1 MAATLAAQP
10 GSNSAAASNQ
20 PATLVELLRQRASAH
35 GNELAFSYAID
46 GEQKLEQLTY
56 AELDL
61 RARGIAGRLQRAG
74 LTGGRAVLLYP
85 SGLDFVA
92 AFFGCLYAG
101 VIAVPAYPPR
111 RNRNADRIEG
121 VVRDAE
127 ASVVLSTEH
136 ALERTDRVVAPDAN
150 LRDLPWWSTDT
161 LTASD
166 ANAWQPGTLDPSDI
180 AFLQYTSGSTG
191 DPKGVM
197 LSHRNLLQNVAV
209 IQAGFET
216 SDRDRAVFWLPLYHD
231 MGLIGGILEPLF
243 ARIPCTLM
251 SPAHFLQQPLR
262 WLKMISST
270 RATISGGP
278 NFAYDLCVDRVTDQQ
293 ASELDLSHWN
303 LAFNGAEP
311 VRAETLARFADK
323 FSVSGFRREAFYP
336 CYGLAES
343 TLLVAGGRRQD
354 APLTK
359 TVDSATLQQGRAETP
374 QARAEPDGMQQLVQC
389 GAGLLDQDVRVV
401 DPDTNLECPPGV
413 VGEIWVAGGSVAEGY
428 WRRPSLSSEVFAAEI
443 EGEEKRFLR
452 TGDLGFADATGLYVT
467 GRKKDVV
474 IVRGVNHYPQD
485 IEQTAASVH
494 PSLAALRGAAFAI
507 ETSEGEQL
515 VVVQELHRR
524 QRKQAAE
531 IQAAIRQ
538 RVAEVHDVTPQ
549 EVLLVASNSLPKTS
563 SGKLQRF
570 ACRQA
575 YLSSE
580 LNIVQANPKLVEG
593 LRAGPSRT
601 PERNSD
607 SASSET
613 YDANVLELVVA
624 AIQKVAH
631 ERAKNLRADDQL
643 VELGLD
649 SLERMEIVAALE
661 EQFGGRF
668 SEDAVL
674 RMQTAGDVAHAVQV
688 ELLGSA
694 PRSERQIMPE
704 PADFSQTPEYLQ
716 LQQTLRLTDSVGLA
730 NPYFSEHEGLTN
742 DRTRIAGRELINFC
756 SYNYLG
762 MSGDPVVTAAAQHA
776 TARYGTSVSA
786 SRLVSGEKPLH
797 RQLEQSIANFLGV
810 EAAITMVGG
819 HATNETTIGH
829 LFGPDDLILHDA
841 LAHNSIVQGCK
852 LSGARRRAFPHNDVD
867 ACRELLKRYRHEH
880 RRVLIVIEGV
890 YSMDGDI
897 APLPELVELKEEF
910 QAYLMVDEAHS
921 LGTIGPEGRGV
932 AAHFAIDAKRVDLW
946 MGTLSKSLGSCG
958 GYIAARREIVE
969 YLKYTAPGFVYSV
982 GLSPANTAAALASL
996 EQLKQEP
1003 QRVAK
1008 LKENAELFL
1017 ALVNEAG
1024 LDTGASRGTPIV
1036 PVITGSSVLAL
1047 QLADRLFRDGINVQP
1062 ILHPAVEES
1071 AARLRFFVTS
1081 DHSEQQIRRT
1091 ATLVAKHWR
1100 GITRGMS
1107 AA

>member
-1 MAATLAAQP
+1 
-10 GSNSAAASNQ
+10 
-20 PATLVELLRQRASAH
+20 VELLRQRALEH
-35 GNELAFSYAID
+35 GDELAYSYAVD
-46 GEQKLEQLTY
+46 GEQKLEHLTY
-56 AELDL
+56 AELDTHA
-61 RARGIAGRLQRAG
+61 RAVAARLQRAG

-85 SGLDFVA
+85 SGLDFLA

-121 VVRDAE
+121 VVRDAD
-127 ASVVLSTEH
+127 ASVVLSTTH
-136 ALERTDRVVAPDAN
+136 ALERTDRVVAPNAN
-150 LRDLPWWSTDT
+150 LRDLPWWATDT
-161 LTASD
+161 FTADD
-166 ANAWQPGTLDPSDI
+166 ANAWQPGTIDSSDI

-216 SDRDRAVFWLPLYHD
+216 SENDRAVFWLPLYHD

-293 ASELDLSHWN
+293 AAELDLSHWN

-323 FSVSGFRREAFYP
+323 FSVSGFHREAFYP

-343 TLLVAGGRRQD
+343 TLLVAGGQRD
-354 APLTK
+354 TVPLSR
-359 TVDSATLQQGRAETP
+359 TVDSAQLQQGLARTP
-374 QARAEPDGMQQLVQC
+374 EALTEPDAMQQLVQC
-389 GAGLLDQDVRVV
+389 GEGLLDQDVRVV
-401 DPDTNLECPPGV
+401 DPETNQECQPGV

-428 WRRPSLSSEVFAAEI
+428 WRRPSLSREVFAAELA
-443 EGEEKRFLR
+443 GEEKRFLK
-452 TGDLGFADATGLYVT
+452 TGDLGFADAAGLYVT
-467 GRKKDVV
+467 GRKKDV
-474 IVRGVNHYPQD
+474 IIIRGVNHYPQD
-485 IEQTAASVH
+485 IEQTAASVEE
-494 PSLAALRGAAFAI
+494 SLAALRGAAFAI
-507 ETSEGEQL
+507 EGPAGEQL
-515 VVVQELHRR
+515 IVVQEINRR
-524 QRKQAAE
+524 QRGEAAE
-531 IQAAIRQ
+531 IQGAIRR
-538 RVAEVHDVTPQ
+538 RVAEVHDVTPA

-570 ACRQA
+570 ACREA
-575 YLSSE
+575 YLAGE
-580 LNIVQANPKLVEG
+580 LNVVEINPKLAQG
-593 LRAGPSRT
+593 LSADSEPDQSC
-601 PERNSD
+601 ESD
-607 SASSET
+607 AASPVGYDSE
-613 YDANVLELVVA
+613 VMELVLT
-624 AIQKVAH
+624 AIRKIAQ
-631 ERAKNLRADDQL
+631 ERAKDIHEGASLI
-643 VELGLD
+643 ELGLD

-668 SEDAVL
+668 SENAVL
-674 RMQTAGDVAHAVQV
+674 SMQTPGDVAQAVQV
-688 ELLGSA
+688 QLLGNA
-694 PRSERQIMPE
+694 PQRNRNIGPAD
-704 PADFSQTPEYLQ
+704 ADFSRTPEYLQ
-716 LQQTLRLTDSVGLA
+716 LQETLRLTDRVGLA
-730 NPYFSEHEGLTN
+730 NPFFSEHEGVTN

-762 MSGDPVVTAAAQHA
+762 MSGDAVVTAAAQHA

-786 SRLVSGEKPLH
+786 SRVVSGEKPLH
-797 RQLEQSIANFLGV
+797 RQLEQSIADFLGV

-829 LFGPDDLILHDA
+829 MFGPDDLILHDA

-852 LSGARRRAFPHNDVD
+852 LSGARRRAFPHNDVV
-867 ACRELLKRYRHEH
+867 ACRELLQRYRNEH
-880 RRVLIVIEGV
+880 RRVLIVVEGV

-897 APLPELVELKEEF
+897 APLPALVELKEEF
-910 QAYLMVDEAHS
+910 KAYLMVDEAHS
-921 LGTIGPEGRGV
+921 LGTIGPDGRGV
-932 AAHFAIDAKRVDLW
+932 AAHFGLDAKRVDLW

-958 GYIAARREIVE
+958 GYIAARREIVQ

-1017 ALVNEAG
+1017 ALINEAG

-1047 QLADRLFRDGINVQP
+1047 HLADRLFRDGINVQP
-1062 ILHPAVEES
+1062 IMHPAVEES

-1081 DHSEQQIRRT
+1081 DHSEEQIRRT

-1100 GITRGMS
+1100 GITRSMS